1 MKTYEI
7 TLPGFDIDNCE
18 TDHLVIWINAPDP
31 MIAYEFAKSLNADCE
46 ELLRDREYSFED
58 GVDFILDE
66 NGVVHGN

>member
-7 TLPGFDIDNCE
+7 TLPGFDGSTDE
-18 TDHLVIWINAPDP
+18 TDDLVIWVNAPNP
-31 MIAYEFAKSLNADCE
+31 LIAYEFAKSLNADCE
-46 ELLRDREYSFED
+46 ELIRDHDYSFED